1 MNATTSAKKSPIV
14 RTLNVQVGDGMTMSL
29 PQDMYPYVVTRVSA
43 SGKTV
48 WVKPVRSVDKS
59 TGHEPARFDGPF
71 PIWSHVYTAEELQEL
86 VYADVEE
93 RAVRLVKASGVGHY
107 WTSKG
112 ATFHSGGAQYYR
124 NYSY

>member
-1 MNATTSAKKSPIV
+1 MNATASTKKNPIV

-93 RAVRLVKASGVGHY
+93 RAVRLVKASGAGHY
-107 WTSKG
+107 WTSNG